1 MYLIVVARNGG
12 LLQCANKG
20 MQKSRSLKSTAQF
33 ARLQSSPSAISLGFL
48 IPHFVAPRIGIPF
61 FVKSLKGL
69 IFLAV
74 LTNSALAGEVQLESD
89 TDVATAGYF
98 QLRWIADS
106 RIELQESRS
115 ADFEAARV
123 VYAGSDAARVISG
136 KPDGDWYYRVAA
148 TNGVFSSPVKVTVRH
163 HPVERAFGYF
173 VVGLIV
179 FLTTLLLI
187 ISGARDREPAPAVLR
202 KRI

>member
-1 MYLIVVARNGG
+1 M
-12 LLQCANKG
+12 
-20 MQKSRSLKSTAQF
+20 
-33 ARLQSSPSAISLGFL
+33 
-48 IPHFVAPRIGIPF
+48 PF
-61 FVKSLKGL
+61 FVKPLNSL
-69 IFLAV
+69 IFLAM
-74 LTNSALAGEVQLESD
+74 LSNPALAGEVELESD

-98 QLRWIADS
+98 QLRWTADS

-136 KPDGDWYYRVAA
+136 KPDGDWYYRAA
-148 TNGVFSSPVKVTVRH
+148 TNGDFSSPVKVTVRH

-187 ISGARDREPAPAVLR
+187 ITGARAREQAPAGPR
-202 KRI
+202 

>member
-1 MYLIVVARNGG
+1 M
-12 LLQCANKG
+12 
-20 MQKSRSLKSTAQF
+20 
-33 ARLQSSPSAISLGFL
+33 
-48 IPHFVAPRIGIPF
+48 
-61 FVKSLKGL
+61 
-69 IFLAV
+69 
-74 LTNSALAGEVQLESD
+74 LTNPALAGDVQLESD

-106 RIELQESRS
+106 KIELQESRS
-115 ADFEAARV
+115 ASFEAVRV

-136 KPDGDWYYRVAA
+136 KPDGDWYYRAAA
-148 TNGVFSSPVKVTVRH
+148 TNGDFSNPVKVTVRH
-163 HPVERAFGYF
+163 HPVERALGYF

-187 ISGARDREPAPAVLR
+187 ISGARDREQSPAGLR

>member
-1 MYLIVVARNGG
+1 M
-12 LLQCANKG
+12 
-20 MQKSRSLKSTAQF
+20 
-33 ARLQSSPSAISLGFL
+33 AI
-48 IPHFVAPRIGIPF
+48 
-61 FVKSLKGL
+61 
-69 IFLAV
+69 
-74 LTNSALAGEVQLESD
+74 LTNAALAADVPLESD
-89 TDVATAGYF
+89 TEVATAGYF
-98 QLRWIADS
+98 QLRWVADS

-148 TNGVFSSPVKVTVRH
+148 SNGDFSSPVKVTVRH
-163 HPVERAFGYF
+163 HPVERAFAYF
-173 VVGLIV
+173 GVGLIV

-187 ISGARDREPAPAVLR
+187 ISGARDREQAPAGVR